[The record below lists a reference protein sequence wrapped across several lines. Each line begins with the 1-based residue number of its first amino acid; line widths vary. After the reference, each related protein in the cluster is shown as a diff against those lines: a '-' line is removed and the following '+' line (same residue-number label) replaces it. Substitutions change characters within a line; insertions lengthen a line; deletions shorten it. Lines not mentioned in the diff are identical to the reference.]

1 MQNELALARGRKR
14 NSTKRISAAVI
25 KRRIRTYMNDNQP
38 CNKSQIVRN
47 VQGNSLRLQHM
58 INRMLVSGDLKATTK
73 GLVLSSAKKAPP
85 ALKEPE
91 PEHSGG
97 AMSESNLGKLII
109 VGAVGAAGVWLVIV
123 LLAFTL
129 IQTIGG

>member
-1 MQNELALARGRKR
+1 MQSELALARGRKR
-14 NSTKRISAAVI
+14 NSTKRVSAAVI
-25 KRRIRTYMNDNQP
+25 KRRIRAYMNDNQP

-47 VQGNSLRLQHM
+47 VQGNSLRLQHT

-73 GLVLSSAKKAPP
+73 GLVLSSAQKAPP
-85 ALKEPE
+85 VRREPE
-91 PEHSGG
+91 PQYSGG

-123 LLAFTL
+123 LLAVNL
-129 IQTIGG
+129 IQTMGS